1 MGYRVTRGP
10 VAKTVDED
18 LNLFHIARERF
29 DRAVPF
35 TREPHG
41 WRGIAEWLFRP
52 ERMIKVTL
60 PVEMDDGYVHVFT
73 GYRVLHSTMR
83 GPGKGGIRFH
93 PDVNEDEIKALAEWM
108 TWKCALVDVPFGGAK
123 GGVECDPL
131 KLSPNEKRR
140 LTRRFTA
147 ALGDNIG
154 PHTDIPAP
162 DLYTDEQTMAIV
174 YDTYAMM
181 HPGEN
186 NFPVV
191 TGKPLELGGSLGR
204 SAATAQGLLYST
216 EHLIEKGGVPGLT
229 SLQGV
234 EVSVQGY
241 GNAGR
246 NAAHLFQ
253 EAGARVVAVS
263 DSRGG
268 IYSPDGL
275 GLAKVDKHKDETGSV
290 VDVSGT
296 KPLRP
301 KEVLEVP
308 CDILIPAAIE
318 SQITAEN
325 AARMDIRLISEAA
338 NGPTTPAADRV
349 LAERGIT
356 VLPDILGS
364 AGGAVVSY
372 FEWVQNLYN
381 QQWEEQEVLDKLRRK
396 MHRATEQVITKH
408 IQLREGLDYYRKQWR
423 ALQPNA
429 PELEPPDLR
438 TAAAVVAIGRVR
450 MTSDQRGVWP

>member
-1 MGYRVTRGP
+1 M
-10 VAKTVDED
+10 TVDED

-29 DRAVPF
+29 GRAVPF
-35 TREPHG
+35 TREPHR

-52 ERMIKVTL
+52 ERIIKVTL

-73 GYRVLHSTMR
+73 GYRVLHSTIR

-93 PDVNEDEIKALAEWM
+93 PDVDEDEIKALAMWM

-123 GGVECDPL
+123 GGVECDPH
-131 KLSPNEKRR
+131 KLSPKEKRS
-140 LTRRFTA
+140 LTRRFIA

-186 NFPVV
+186 NLPVV
-191 TGKPLELGGSLGR
+191 TGKPLDLGGSQGR
-204 SAATAQGLLYST
+204 SAATAQGLLYAT

-229 SLQGV
+229 SLEGV
-234 EVSVQGY
+234 ETTVQGY

-275 GLAKVDKHKDETGSV
+275 DLAKVDEHKDETGSV

-296 KPLRP
+296 KPLGP
-301 KEVLEVP
+301 KEILEVP

-318 SQITAEN
+318 SQITTKN
-325 AARMDIRLISEAA
+325 AARINVRLISEAA
-338 NGPTTPAADRV
+338 NGPTTPTADRV

-381 QQWEEQEVLDKLRRK
+381 QQWEKQEVLQKLRRK
-396 MHRATEQVITKH
+396 MQRATEHVITKH
-408 IQLREGLDYYRKQWR
+408 LQLRDGLDHYRKQWH

-438 TAAAVVAIGRVR
+438 TAAEVVAIHRVR
-450 MTSDQRGVWP
+450 KTADQRGVWP

>member
-1 MGYRVTRGP
+1 M
-10 VAKTVDED
+10 AKTGGED
-18 LNLFHIARERF
+18 LNLFHIAREQF

-35 TREPHG
+35 TLEPEG
-41 WRGIAEWLFRP
+41 WRGMAEWLFRP
-52 ERMIKVTL
+52 DRMIKVTL

-73 GYRVLHSTMR
+73 GYRVLHSTIR

-93 PDVNEDEIKALAEWM
+93 PDVDEDEIKALAGWM

-123 GGVECDPL
+123 GGVECDPR
-131 KLSPNEKRR
+131 KISPGEIER
-140 LTRRFTA
+140 LTRRFIA

-162 DLYTDEQTMAIV
+162 DLYTNEQTMAIV

-181 HPGEN
+181 HPREN
-186 NFPVV
+186 NSPVV

-204 SAATAQGLLYST
+204 SSATAQGLLYAT
-216 EHLIEKGGVPGLT
+216 HHLIEQGAAPGLT
-229 SLQGV
+229 SLEGAR
-234 EVSVQGY
+234 VSVQGY

-246 NAAHLFQ
+246 NAARLFQ
-253 EAGARVVAVS
+253 EEGVRVVAVS

-275 GLAKVDKHKDETGSV
+275 DLAKVDEHKDETGSV
-290 VDVSGT
+290 VEVSGT
-296 KPLRP
+296 KPLAP

-308 CDILIPAAIE
+308 CDILIPAALE
-318 SQITAEN
+318 SQITAKN
-325 AARMDIRLISEAA
+325 APRVDTLLVSEAA

-349 LAERGIT
+349 LADRGIT

-372 FEWVQNLYN
+372 FEPVQNLYN
-381 QQWEEQEVLDKLRRK
+381 QQWEEEVLGKLRRK
-396 MHRATEQVITKH
+396 MERATDQVITKH
-408 IQLREGLDYYRKQWR
+408 LELGERLDHYRKQWR
-423 ALQPNA
+423 SLLPDA
-429 PELEPPDLR
+429 PELEQPDLR
-438 TAAAVVAIGRVR
+438 TAAAVVAINRVR
-450 MTSDQRGVWP
+450 KTSEQRGVWP

>member
-1 MGYRVTRGP
+1 M
-10 VAKTVDED
+10 TVNED

-35 TREPHG
+35 TREPHR

-52 ERMIKVTL
+52 ERIIKVTL
-60 PVEMDDGYVHVFT
+60 PVEMDDGYVHIFT

-93 PDVNEDEIKALAEWM
+93 PDVNEDEIKALAMWM
-108 TWKCALVDVPFGGAK
+108 TWKCALVDIPFGGAK
-123 GGVECDPL
+123 GGVECDPH
-131 KLSPNEKRR
+131 KLSPKEKRS

-191 TGKPLELGGSLGR
+191 TGKPLELGGSQGR
-204 SAATAQGLLYST
+204 SAATAQGLLYAT

-229 SLQGV
+229 SLEGV
-234 EVSVQGY
+234 ETTVQGY

-268 IYSPDGL
+268 IYSSDGL
-275 GLAKVDKHKDETGSV
+275 DLAKVDEHKEETGSV

-296 KPLRP
+296 KPLGP
-301 KEVLEVP
+301 KEILEVP

-318 SQITAEN
+318 SQITTKN
-325 AARMDIRLISEAA
+325 AARINVRLISEAA

-356 VLPDILGS
+356 VLPDILGN

-381 QQWEEQEVLDKLRRK
+381 QQWEEREVLQKLRRK
-396 MHRATEQVITKH
+396 MQRATDHVITKH
-408 IQLREGLDYYRKQWR
+408 LELRDELDHYRKQWH

-438 TAAAVVAIGRVR
+438 TAAEVIAIQRVR
-450 MTSDQRGVWP
+450 NTSEKRGVWP

>member
-1 MGYRVTRGP
+1 M
-10 VAKTVDED
+10 TVDED

-35 TREPHG
+35 TREPHR

-52 ERMIKVTL
+52 ERIIKVTL

-93 PDVNEDEIKALAEWM
+93 PDVDEDEIKALAMWM

-123 GGVECDPL
+123 GGVECDPH
-131 KLSPNEKRR
+131 KLSPKEKRS

-191 TGKPLELGGSLGR
+191 TGKPLELGGSQGR
-204 SAATAQGLLYST
+204 SAATAQGLLYAT

-229 SLQGV
+229 SLEGV
-234 EVSVQGY
+234 ETTVQGY

-275 GLAKVDKHKDETGSV
+275 DLAKVDEHKEETGSV

-296 KPLRP
+296 KPLGP
-301 KEVLEVP
+301 KEILEVP

-318 SQITAEN
+318 SQITTKN
-325 AARMDIRLISEAA
+325 AARINVRLISEAA

-356 VLPDILGS
+356 VLPDILGN

-381 QQWEEQEVLDKLRRK
+381 QQWEEREVLQKLRRK
-396 MHRATEQVITKH
+396 MQRATDHVITKH
-408 IQLREGLDYYRKQWR
+408 LELHDELDHYRKQWH

-438 TAAAVVAIGRVR
+438 TAAEVIAIQRVR
-450 MTSDQRGVWP
+450 NTAETRGVWP